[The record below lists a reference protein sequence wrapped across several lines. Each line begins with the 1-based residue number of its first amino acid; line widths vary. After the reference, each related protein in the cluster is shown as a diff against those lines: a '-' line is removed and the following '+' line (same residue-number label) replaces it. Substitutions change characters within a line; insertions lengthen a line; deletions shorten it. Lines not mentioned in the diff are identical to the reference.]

1 MARWRPRKT
10 HQTMANRPSEIAP
23 APASSGAKSS
33 KDPTAAGKRWRLQP
47 WWPIFL
53 VVMLAN
59 YMVTQLF
66 FGEPSS
72 IAIPYS
78 FFKQQVEAGNVKDVS
93 SVGDSIQGRFKTTVT
108 YPVEQSPPATS
119 NTPASPPGDRS
130 KARTSTEFKTQRPTF
145 ADQDLERRLEE
156 KGVVTQAVDENA
168 SSWFKLLVGF
178 GPTLLLIGA
187 FLWISRRAAAAAGAG
202 LFGLGRSRAK

>member
-1 MARWRPRKT
+1 
-10 HQTMANRPSEIAP
+10 MANRPNDEAAP
-23 APASSGAKSS
+23 LSSSGAKPS
-33 KDPTAAGKRWRLQP
+33 KYPTAAGMRWRLQP
-47 WWPIFL
+47 WWAIFL
-53 VVMLAN
+53 ALMLAN
-59 YMVTQLF
+59 YLVTQVF
-66 FGEPSS
+66 FAEPSS

-108 YPVEQSPPATS
+108 SPVEQPPPATS

-178 GPTLLLIGA
+178 GPPLLLIGV

-202 LFGLGRSRAK
+202 